1 MFKDKLQVY
10 EKLWSEAVSAFE
22 HGEQQVDPALSDKP
36 NDLRRGV
43 TVVLRPS
50 PPVRDK
56 VKHFLDRLATV
67 CPEQYFYRPEELHV
81 TVLSII
87 SATEFWRKEIRQL
100 VSYRAIIGDIL
111 SRQHSFKICFRGVT
125 ASPGTVMIQGFPMGD
140 GLAHIRNELR
150 EAFARNGFGS
160 TLDRRYKVSTA
171 HITDMRFRKPDKNW
185 KRLVSLLE
193 ENRRTD
199 FGESEVNSLQLI
211 WGDWYASG
219 NIVRTLQEYRLSDVA
234 NRPSNLEH

>member
-1 MFKDKLQVY
+1 LEIY
-10 EKLWSEAVSAFE
+10 EKFWNEAVSAFE
-22 HGEQQVDPALSDKP
+22 HGKQEIDPNLSDKT

-50 PPVRDK
+50 PTVRGK
-56 VKHFLDRLATV
+56 VKDFLDRLATV
-67 CPEQYFYRPEELHV
+67 CQEQYFYRPEELHV

-87 SATEFWRKEIRQL
+87 SVTESWRKEICPL
-100 VSYRAIIGDIL
+100 VSYRAIIDDVL

-125 ASPGTVMIQGFPMGD
+125 ASPGTVIIQGFPMGD
-140 GLAHIRNELR
+140 GLARIRNELR

-160 TLDRRYKVSTA
+160 IPDRRYKISTA
-171 HITDMRFRKPDKNW
+171 HITAMRFKKPEENW
-185 KRLVSLLE
+185 KRLMSLLK

-199 FGESEVNSLQLI
+199 FGESEVNNLQLI

-219 NIVRTLQEYRLSDVA
+219 NIVRTLQEYRLSELADYAGKAMFV
-234 NRPSNLEH
+234 R